1 MASFCLHLITD
12 RARTFRGAVDDG
24 RDALIDAVARAVA
37 GGVDW
42 VQIREKAA
50 PAREVLDT
58 VEAVQRLTE
67 GTGCGVIVND
77 RVDAALAA
85 GADGVHLAKRSL
97 PPERVRPLLPTGML
111 MGASVHSVEEAVEA
125 ERRGVDYVTFGHVFP
140 TDSKPGLPPRGLEAL
155 QEVVESV
162 PVPVLAIG
170 GITVERLPL
179 VLETGCAGVAL
190 IGGVMAAEDPV
201 EAVRALRRIL
211 DESPARPRYPFPQP
225 PALNAPVGNLVPTPN
240 TPE

>member
-125 ERRGVDYVTFGHVFP
+125 ERQGVDYVTFGHVFP
-140 TDSKPGLPPRGLEAL
+140 TPSKPGLSPRGLTAL
-155 QEVVESV
+155 RQVVEAV
-162 PVPVLAIG
+162 DIPVLAVG
-170 GITVERLPL
+170 GITAAQLPH
-179 VLETGCAGVAL
+179 VLATGCAGVAV
-190 IGGVMAAEDPV
+190 IGAILAAEDPEE
-201 EAVRALRRIL
+201 EARRLKRAMERFSGRPRRPFPR
-211 DESPARPRYPFPQP
+211 PARTT
-225 PALNAPVGNLVPTPN
+225 VP
-240 TPE
+240 